1 MREYA
6 SARNLNYRFA
16 YKTVQLPYRPHAR
29 FECQVHIGEQSFE
42 AGSDFATKSDAMYA
56 AARVA
61 IRTLMGETKSPEG
74 DNSTRSRCDFESAW
88 GNLTVPWWAN
98 TKILVDRLQNLGGF
112 TYSYILNEICKSKL
126 FVNSCQY
133 YHSQTSPDTPFWSLL
148 LLANKITIPLNMQYK
163 EIKEGEFIAQLVF
176 LNRLFFTAQ
185 SHASERDAKQDLS
198 RIIVWTLLGK
208 IDHRTASRPVHTGQA
223 MVTQAPFSVE
233 TTTTSAAAATTATAT
248 ATFHNQRDPISW
260 ADVVVRRTSISSSTA
275 AHPGSAGPRSDSYEH
290 SSVATTSPK
299 TTTTAATSITAGDM
313 SSVGFAK
320 EFEYPQMTR
329 QQQQVPTVY
338 PFPRSARMPA
348 ALEVD
353 NIHIDWPVASVL
365 GCLNL
370 DTPTQAE
377 MDELS
382 TSKQA
387 PLLSELNIGSSL
399 LSQPFVPSSPHSQ
412 PAAHWDRRSLNTSQA
427 TNTSSPKGWYHL
439 DLSSRS
445 KLLSASYTQSSS
457 SKARPYEHAQ
467 SSYHLIEN
475 IPPPASSSFRHGQ
488 SAAAQIRSSSSSFSL
503 SSPWQGSGSQAVMGL
518 SEQAIRVKNATTR
531 LSQFMQLV
539 YPIQNVIHY
548 DQVYTTE

>member
-1 MREYA
+1 
-6 SARNLNYRFA
+6 
-16 YKTVQLPYRPHAR
+16 
-29 FECQVHIGEQSFE
+29 VHIGEQSFE

-133 YHSQTSPDTPFWSLL
+133 YHSQTSADKPFLFLL

-176 LNRLFFTAQ
+176 LSRLFFTAQ

-233 TTTTSAAAATTATAT
+233 TTTTSAAAATTATT
-248 ATFHNQRDPISW
+248 IATFHNQRDPISW

-275 AHPGSAGPRSDSYEH
+275 AHPGSAGTRSDSYDH

-353 NIHIDWPVASVL
+353 NIHIDWPVANVL

-412 PAAHWDRRSLNTSQA
+412 PAAPWDRRSLNSSQA

-457 SKARPYEHAQ
+457 SKTRPSEHAQ

-475 IPPPASSSFRHGQ
+475 IPASASSSFRHGQ

-548 DQVYTTE
+548 DQIYTTE

>member
-133 YHSQTSPDTPFWSLL
+133 YHSQTSADKPFLFLL

-176 LNRLFFTAQ
+176 LSRLFFTAQ

-233 TTTTSAAAATTATAT
+233 TTTTSAAAATTATT
-248 ATFHNQRDPISW
+248 IATFHNQRDPISW

-275 AHPGSAGPRSDSYEH
+275 AHPGSAGTRSDSYDH

-353 NIHIDWPVASVL
+353 NIHIDWPVANVL

-412 PAAHWDRRSLNTSQA
+412 PAAPWDRRSLNSSQA

-457 SKARPYEHAQ
+457 SKTRPSEHAQ

-475 IPPPASSSFRHGQ
+475 IPASASSSFRHGQ